1 MVFSKSTRR
10 RIGVILIIL
19 LVVWVAFSLIT
30 GENLGIFSQETAHPS
45 SGR

>member
-10 RIGVILIIL
+10 RIGAILIIL

-30 GENLGIFSQETAHPS
+30 GENLSIF
-45 SGR
+45 